1 MKTMSGRGVPAPL
14 VSNSTMAAGKPTL
27 KALLLSDFARTEHLT
42 PARAE
47 GQLSAAHYR
56 NPFTPAPP

>member
-1 MKTMSGRGVPAPL
+1 MKTMSDRGVPVQL
-14 VSNSTMAAGKPTL
+14 VSNSKMAADKHTL

-42 PARAE
+42 PDRAAT
-47 GQLSAAHYR
+47 QLPSPYSL